1 MEVVP
6 RYKLQNVEVYG
17 WTGLDTPV
25 YCVHSAWSS
34 TWTNIET
41 NTTVV
46 KVRNTL
52 DKTLG

>member
-25 YCVHSAWSS
+25 YCYDGLKYH
-34 TWTNIET
+34 
-41 NTTVV
+41 
-46 KVRNTL
+46 
-52 DKTLG
+52 